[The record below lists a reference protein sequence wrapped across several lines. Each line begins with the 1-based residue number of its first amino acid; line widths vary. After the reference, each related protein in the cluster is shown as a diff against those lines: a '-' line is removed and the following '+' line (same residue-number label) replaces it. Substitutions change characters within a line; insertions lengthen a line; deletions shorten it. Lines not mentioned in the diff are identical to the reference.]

1 MKIFITTLFILLAF
15 LSVRLSFAQCNP
27 IKPKNLSLTNET
39 GCKATLHWKAIPDI
53 AFYAVKF
60 KRANDITW
68 QHAINVGL
76 DTFYTFT
83 GLIPNVQYTFAV
95 ASYCSVTSSSP
106 FSKINTNGYPC
117 SPPLKVTATINSPGI
132 ATISWTS
139 CGPSVY
145 NQLRYRSLGSPEW
158 IYLSTGTAQSATI
171 SISTSVVYQATSCID
186 TTSHWSLADTLYYS
200 TSSKKPNAIVILL
213 DDSRY
218 DTYSCNGAP
227 SFFQSPNIDR
237 IANEGVNFKNAFV
250 VYSLCNPS
258 RASILTGLYAN
269 HNGALSNK
277 DMFYSYL
284 PTIGTVMNQSGY
296 YTAFMGKYLNA
307 NDKNPVPQPGWDFWM
322 ARVGSGHMNATFNY
336 NGTEKKM
343 IGHVTDVLTDTAV
356 ALINKV
362 TGPFLL
368 YICYSATHNPYIARP
383 EDAHL
388 YDTTDIRLPD
398 NFYPY
403 KRNYPDFLV
412 ESAFTVTD
420 SSLLTEDLRGYYEM
434 MAGVDEDLKKIF
446 DGLEDKNILDSTFI
460 IFTSDNGYLMGE
472 HCLEAKRLPHEE
484 SIRVPMFI
492 RYPQWFPPGS
502 FNTSQMVLNIDI
514 GPTLFDLAGVPD
526 TIQLDGLSMHK
537 IFDGEVSRTSFYYQ
551 ATHLNDSAVNCRSV
565 RSLNYKY
572 NYYYC
577 DELTEEFFDL
587 TNDPEENINLIND
600 SDHQELI
607 EQYRIKMDSF
617 KLELDDTL
625 PEDVSICYLAQPR
638 YTRFTDDHSETST
651 PLLLRLYPNPVSKDI
666 RLELTANKNGVAD
679 ILIYSLTGKVISRQN
694 NVQFGPDISVP
705 LHLDNLNP
713 GLYNIQVNFSDESI
727 NKKLVIIR

>member
-1 MKIFITTLFILLAF
+1 MKIFIATLFILLAC
-15 LSVRLSFAQCNP
+15 SPVRISFAQCNP

-39 GCKATLHWKAIPDI
+39 GCEATLHWKAIPGI

-60 KRANDITW
+60 KKVNEIAW
-68 QHAINVGL
+68 HHAINVGL

-95 ASYCSVTSSSP
+95 ASYCSVNSSSP
-106 FSKINTNGYPC
+106 FNKINTNGYPC
-117 SPPLKVTATINSPGI
+117 SPPLKVTATINGPGM
-132 ATISWTS
+132 ATISWIS
-139 CGPSVY
+139 CGPSAN
-145 NQLRYRSLGSPEW
+145 NQLRYKNVGSTDW
-158 IYLSTGTAQSATI
+158 IYVFTGTAQSATVNI
-171 SISTSVVYQATSCID
+171 SASVVYEATSCID
-186 TTSHWSLADTLYYS
+186 TTGHWSLADTLYYN
-200 TSSKKPNAIVILL
+200 TSSKKPSAIVILL

-250 VYSLCNPS
+250 IYSLCNPS
-258 RASILTGLYAN
+258 RASILTGLYTN
-269 HNGALSNK
+269 HNGALNNK

-284 PTIGTVMNQSGY
+284 PTIGTVMDQAGY

-322 ARVGSGHMNATFNY
+322 ARVGSGHKNATFNY

-356 ALINKV
+356 ALINKIAE
-362 TGPFLL
+362 PYLL
-368 YICYSATHNPYIARP
+368 YICYSATHNPYIPRS

-388 YDTTDIRLPD
+388 YDDTEIPLPD

-403 KRNYPDFLV
+403 QRNYPDFLV

-420 SSLLTEDLRGYYEM
+420 SAALTEDLRGYYEV
-434 MAGVDEDLKKIF
+434 MAGVDEDLQKIF
-446 DGLEDKNILDSTFI
+446 EALESKNILDSTFI
-460 IFTSDNGYLMGE
+460 IFTSDNGYMMGE

-492 RYPQWFPPGS
+492 RYPLWFPPGS
-502 FNTSQMVLNIDI
+502 INTSQMVLNIDI
-514 GPTLFDLAGVPD
+514 APTLFDLAGVPD

-537 IFDGEVSRTSFYYQ
+537 IFDGETSRTSFYYQ
-551 ATHLNDSAVNCRSV
+551 ATHLNDSSVNCRSV

-587 TNDPEENINLIND
+587 LNDPEENTNLIND
-600 SDHQELI
+600 SDHLELI

-617 KLELDDTL
+617 KLTLDDTL
-625 PEDVSICYLAQPR
+625 PEDISSCYLAKPR
-638 YTRFTDDHSETST
+638 YTRFADDHSDINT
-651 PLLLRLYPNPVSKDI
+651 PLLLRLYPNPASEDVHF
-666 RLELTANKNGVAD
+666 ELTANKDAAAD
-679 ILIYSLTGKVISRQN
+679 VLIYSLTGKVIFRQN
-694 NVQFGPDISVP
+694 NIQFAPEISVP
-705 LHLDNLNP
+705 LYLHDLDP
-713 GLYNIQVNFSDESI
+713 GLYNVQVNFHDEVI